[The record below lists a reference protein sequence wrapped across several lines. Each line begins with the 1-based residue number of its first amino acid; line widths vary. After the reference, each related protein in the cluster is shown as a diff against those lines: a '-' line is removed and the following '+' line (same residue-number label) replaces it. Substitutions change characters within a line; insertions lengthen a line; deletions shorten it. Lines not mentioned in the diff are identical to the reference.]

1 MDYFE
6 ESIKIPTLNE
16 NNFQEFLSQNKA
28 MITVFET
35 DDYEYHYYL
44 PSHVQISKGC
54 VAEGKWARQYG

>member
-6 ESIKIPTLNE
+6 ESVKIPTLNE
-16 NNFQEFLSQNKA
+16 TNFQEFLSQNKA

-44 PSHVQISKGC
+44 PSHVRIGKGC
-54 VAEGKWARQYG
+54 TAEGKWARQYG